1 MSARARVPG
10 LAECIRLTYKY
21 GMLDNIRWHSLVVA
35 RLAVNLHAGLLAMQ
49 PGRVQG
55 DMGLVMA
62 GALLHDIAKTPC
74 LAGNCHHA
82 ELGAEICLAEGFP
95 EVAYIVGQHV
105 RLDPF
110 DEAGYEDGYFGPRE
124 LVHYADK
131 RVRHHSI
138 VSLDERLDY
147 VLQRYGEHDAARCR
161 SLEKHFGQCRLLERL
176 LFRWLPFPPEALGV
190 S

>member
-1 MSARARVPG
+1 
-10 LAECIRLTYKY
+10 
-21 GMLDNIRWHSLVVA
+21 MLDNIRWHSLVVA
-35 RLAVNLHAGLLAMQ
+35 RLAVTLHAGLLAMQ
-49 PGRVQG
+49 PGRVQA

-110 DEAGYEDGYFGPRE
+110 ESTKIGRASCRE
-124 LVHYADK
+124 
-131 RVRHHSI
+131 RV
-138 VSLDERLDY
+138 
-147 VLQRYGEHDAARCR
+147 
-161 SLEKHFGQCRLLERL
+161 
-176 LFRWLPFPPEALGV
+176 
-190 S
+190 